1 MSTLTDK
8 LPKLPANLTS
18 LTTAL
23 DLDEAKKPLFAA
35 VGVIDLTVEQAKAQ
49 AKELPVEAKKLQ
61 AKVQETVNAK
71 VEAARGAR
79 SEQLKAVPAQL
90 KTLPAKAQEK
100 ATALRGEVEARLTK
114 AQAEATEYYGTL
126 AKRGEKLVAQVRK
139 HETTPATLAEG
150 KAAVKKAAAKKAPAK
165 PAAPATTTETAAE
178 KAV

>member
-1 MSTLTDK
+1 MSTLSAK
-8 LPKLPANLTS
+8 LPKLPAN

-35 VGVIDLTVEQAKAQ
+35 VGVIDLTVEQARAQ

-71 VEAARGAR
+71 VEVVRASRG
-79 SEQLKAVPAQL
+79 EQLKAVPAQL
-90 KTLPAKAQEK
+90 KTLPGKAQEK
-100 ATALRGEVEARLTK
+100 ATALRGEVEARVTK
-114 AQAEATEYYGTL
+114 AQASATEYYGTL

-150 KAAVKKAAAKKAPAK
+150 KAAAKKATATAKKTAAK
-165 PAAPATTTETAAE
+165 PATTEPAAE